1 MYMTFNKMLELTNYI
16 VVNITIYINFNK
28 LYSNMRGENMS
39 SPVFE
44 LRNIDYFFD
53 NKHVLENIN
62 IKINKG
68 EFLAIVGPN
77 GAGKS
82 TLLKIILGL
91 LPMQKGEIY
100 AEGKLYKG
108 NKTSLK
114 ISYVSQKAFAFNA
127 GFPASVKEVVLS
139 GLTKTKK
146 LFQRFNK
153 TDIEKVEHVLNRL
166 NISHLINKNIAELS
180 GGQQQRVLIAR
191 ALISNPSVLV
201 LDEPTNGID
210 AKHVSEFYETLER
223 LKRQGITIILV
234 THDIG
239 VVADTATEVA
249 CLNKHLHFHGTT
261 EDFKSLDEVEISK
274 IYGHPI
280 QFIDHQHNRGCC
292 NAEEI

>member
-1 MYMTFNKMLELTNYI
+1 MA
-16 VVNITIYINFNK
+16 
-28 LYSNMRGENMS
+28 
-39 SPVFE
+39 PVFE
-44 LRNIDYFFD
+44 LKNVNYHYDD
-53 NKHVLENIN
+53 KQVLENIN

-82 TLLKIILGL
+82 TLLKLILGL
-91 LPMQKGEIY
+91 LPLQNGEIY
-100 AEGKLYKG
+100 VDGINYKNKKSSIKL
-108 NKTSLK
+108 
-114 ISYVSQKAFAFNA
+114 SYVSQKANAFNS

-146 LFQRFNK
+146 LFQKFNRQ
-153 TDIEKVEHVLNRL
+153 DINKVEQVLHRL
-166 NISHLINKNIAELS
+166 NIANLMNKNIAELS
-180 GGQQQRVLIAR
+180 GGQQQRVMIAR
-191 ALISNPSVLV
+191 ALISEPTVLV

-210 AKHVSEFYETLER
+210 AKHVNEFYDTLEQ
-223 LKRQGITIILV
+223 LKQEGITIILV

-274 IYGHPI
+274 IYGHPVR
-280 QFIDHQHNRGCC
+280 FVDHQHNRECC
-292 NAEEI
+292 S

>member
-1 MYMTFNKMLELTNYI
+1 MTT
-16 VVNITIYINFNK
+16 
-28 LYSNMRGENMS
+28 
-39 SPVFE
+39 PVFE
-44 LRNIDYFFD
+44 LRNIDYYFD

-91 LPMQKGEIY
+91 LPLQKGEIFV
-100 AEGKLYKG
+100 EGHLYKG
-108 NKTSLK
+108 NKSSLK
-114 ISYVSQKAFAFNA
+114 ISYVSQKATAFNA

-146 LFQRFNK
+146 LFQKFNK
-153 TDIEKVEHVLNRL
+153 SDNKKVEDVLKRL

-210 AKHVSEFYETLER
+210 AKHVNEFYETLDR
-223 LKRQGITIILV
+223 LKKEGITIILV

-280 QFIDHQHNRGCC
+280 QFVDHQHNRACC
-292 NAEEI
+292 NNDEEKAHEIKY